1 MPAAREARS
10 RANFAFPLSSEE
22 RPPMTMK
29 AIARGC
35 LHRPEAT
42 GSGGTTNGS
51 DRAQGPLG
59 ANAVNYLLF
68 AQRCLRHS
76 HAVECTS
83 RQTAKQ
89 LIFGGQACATR
100 HLQTPNSS
108 RSLMIPDAG
117 RRMNVLFVI
126 HYPVYGGP
134 HNQALLLAR
143 ELKRRGVS
151 MTVVLPEGADSAAQ
165 RLRTSGIDV
174 ITIPLHRARATLRLG
189 PLVGLGA
196 HLPGEVNAIRRIIRE
211 RSIDIVQ
218 LGGLVNPHG
227 AIAGRLEGAAV
238 VWQLL
243 DTRPPM
249 AVRRLLM
256 PLVLRL
262 SDAIMTTGEAV
273 ARVHPGAEA
282 FDERLLPFFPPVD
295 SERFDPHSADRESAR
310 ASFGFE
316 TDDLVIGTVGNL
328 NPQKGHE
335 FLLHAAGFART
346 VHPRLKVLIVGSS
359 HETHRA
365 YERKLQRLMDRLG
378 LVTGRDVVFA
388 GSLEDVRPALAAMDV
403 FVLSSVPRSEG
414 APTAVEEAM
423 MMTRPI
429 VAADVGAVSEL
440 IEDGVTGFLAPPL
453 DPRALSEEILRMA
466 DDPGSQARMGA
477 LGRERAIALCSVE
490 ECARIHLEA
499 YDRALTHRRSAPAR
513 KRRLARAPGKP

>member
-1 MPAAREARS
+1 
-10 RANFAFPLSSEE
+10 
-22 RPPMTMK
+22 
-29 AIARGC
+29 
-35 LHRPEAT
+35 
-42 GSGGTTNGS
+42 
-51 DRAQGPLG
+51 
-59 ANAVNYLLF
+59 
-68 AQRCLRHS
+68 
-76 HAVECTS
+76 
-83 RQTAKQ
+83 
-89 LIFGGQACATR
+89 
-100 HLQTPNSS
+100 
-108 RSLMIPDAG
+108 
-117 RRMNVLFVI
+117 MNVLFVI

-151 MTVVLPEGADSAAQ
+151 MTVVLPEGAASAAE

-174 ITIPLHRARATLRLG
+174 LTMRLHRARATLRPG
-189 PLVGLGA
+189 PLLGLGA
-196 HLPGEVNAIRRIIRE
+196 HLPGEVRAIRRIIRE

-227 AIAGRLEGAAV
+227 AIAGRLEDTAV

-249 AVRRLLM
+249 AVRRLFM

-262 SDAIMTTGEAV
+262 SDAIMTTGHAV
-273 ARVHPGAEA
+273 ARVHPGATRSG
-282 FDERLLPFFPPVD
+282 ERLLTFFPPVD
-295 SERFDPHSADRESAR
+295 PERFDPDSADRESAR
-310 ASFGFE
+310 TSFGFE
-316 TDDLVIGTVGNL
+316 PDHLVIGTIGNL

-335 FLLHAAGFART
+335 FLLQAAAFARGT
-346 VHPRLKVLIVGSS
+346 QPRLKVLIVGSS
-359 HETHRA
+359 HETHLA
-365 YERKLQRLMDRLG
+365 YERKLQRLVGRLG
-378 LVTGRDVVFA
+378 LKIGEDVVFA

-414 APTAVEEAM
+414 APTSVEEAM

-440 IEDGVTGFLAPPL
+440 IENGVTGVLVPPL
-453 DPRALSEEILRMA
+453 DPGALSQAILRMA

-499 YDRALTHRRSAPAR
+499 YDRALTHRRASAGAT
-513 KRRLARAPGKP
+513 KRRFARVLRKP

>member
-1 MPAAREARS
+1 
-10 RANFAFPLSSEE
+10 
-22 RPPMTMK
+22 
-29 AIARGC
+29 
-35 LHRPEAT
+35 
-42 GSGGTTNGS
+42 
-51 DRAQGPLG
+51 
-59 ANAVNYLLF
+59 
-68 AQRCLRHS
+68 
-76 HAVECTS
+76 
-83 RQTAKQ
+83 
-89 LIFGGQACATR
+89 
-100 HLQTPNSS
+100 
-108 RSLMIPDAG
+108 
-117 RRMNVLFVI
+117 MNVLFII

-151 MTVVLPEGADSAAQ
+151 MTVVLPEDAASAAE

-174 ITIPLHRARATLRLG
+174 LMMRLHRARATLRPG
-189 PLVGLGA
+189 PLLGLGA
-196 HLPGEVNAIRRIIRE
+196 HLPGEVQAIRRIIRE

-227 AIAGRLEGAAV
+227 AIAGRLEDTAV

-249 AVRRLLM
+249 AVRRLFM

-262 SDAIMTTGEAV
+262 SDAIMTTGHAV
-273 ARVHPGAEA
+273 ARVHPGATGSG
-282 FDERLLPFFPPVD
+282 ERLLPFFPPVD
-295 SERFDPHSADRESAR
+295 PERFDPGSADRESAR
-310 ASFGFE
+310 TSFGFE
-316 TDDLVIGTVGNL
+316 PEHLVIGTIGNL

-335 FLLHAAGFART
+335 FLLQAAAFARGT
-346 VHPRLKVLIVGSS
+346 QPRLKVLIVGSS
-359 HETHRA
+359 HETHLA
-365 YERKLQRLMDRLG
+365 YERKLQRLMGRLG
-378 LVTGRDVVFA
+378 LEIGEDVVFA

-414 APTAVEEAM
+414 APTSVEEAM

-440 IEDGVTGFLAPPL
+440 IENGVTGVLVPPL
-453 DPRALSEEILRMA
+453 DPGALSQAILRMA

-499 YDRALTHRRSAPAR
+499 YDRALTHRRASAGAT
-513 KRRLARAPGKP
+513 KRRLARVLRKRKLTDNE